1 MLCPPVETGPW
12 GSNRGLGMQDSD
24 ILEVFGWKDVT
35 MLRRYVAAVADE
47 LAQDAHRRFSPG
59 DALPNSR

>member
-1 MLCPPVETGPW
+1 M
-12 GSNRGLGMQDSD
+12 GMQDSD

-35 MLRRYVAAVADE
+35 MLGRYVAAVADE